1 MKEPKL
7 IYVEWFDA
15 YSDDNWQSITDA
27 IIHNHKLMLVKTV
40 GYIVSKNK
48 KRIVISHTTAFNRD
62 HTNRI
67 VCGCLHIP
75 MRSIIKI
82 KEVKI

>member
-7 IYVEWFDA
+7 IMVEWYDA

-27 IIHNHKLMLVKTV
+27 IIHNHELMLVKTV

-48 KRIVISHTTAFNRD
+48 ERVVISHTTAFNSTR
-62 HTNRI
+62 TNRI
-67 VCGCLHIP
+67 VCGCLQIP
-75 MRSIIKI
+75 MKSVKLI
-82 KEVKI
+82 KEIRL